1 MATWEEG
8 TSSQVQGVTE
18 AQFNMCNIWIPCETR
33 SGLHICIHDPIWR
46 KYQHSQCFSE
56 CESLSQ
62 LKIAKP
68 VDMSVQAQ
76 ELSHCGQHTI
86 THMWKTKQLLSDD
99 ASFDRSCLFGLA
111 PLRFAVLFWRKWI
124 LEVSV
129 ELVAQ
134 NFDTLWSKM
143 YSTENIS
150 LTSHT
155 VTLPLLVLLPKDRMQ
170 KKICRSSLCYVWKAH
185 RWLAKHENLRH
196 EGQHIS

>member
-1 MATWEEG
+1 
-8 TSSQVQGVTE
+8 
-18 AQFNMCNIWIPCETR
+18 
-33 SGLHICIHDPIWR
+33 
-46 KYQHSQCFSE
+46 
-56 CESLSQ
+56 
-62 LKIAKP
+62 
-68 VDMSVQAQ
+68 MSVQAQ

-99 ASFDRSCLFGLA
+99 ASFDRSCLFGVA

-143 YSTENIS
+143 CTENIC

-155 VTLPLLVLLPKDRMQ
+155 VTLSLLVLLPKDR
-170 KKICRSSLCYVWKAH
+170 KKYVDRVCVTCEKLTDDLQNT
-185 RWLAKHENLRH
+185 RTSDMKVNIFPNCKPEMSCFLLTQMRK
-196 EGQHIS
+196 GK